1 MNELQVFAFND
12 HLVRAVQ
19 KDGEPWWVAKDVCDV
34 LGLGNITETLRNLD
48 EDELTSVIL
57 KSGGQDREMR
67 LVSEAGLY
75 NLIFRSRKDE
85 ARAFRRWVTH
95 EVLPTIRKTG
105 GYSSSRKIR
114 ELIERYEHNIS
125 KEALGKLVILEAL
138 ELTGRKRIS
147 LGTSGGDMSNEVLGR
162 KEMERPALT
171 KFVNELYPPILRPLN
186 VDNSILWSDYLQWC
200 KDNDSTPLNRWFFFQ
215 CLTSLSLGK
224 RYCIHR
230 KGPAKRGYTFEKA
243 AASA

>member
-12 HLVRAVQ
+12 HLVRTVQ

-48 EDELTSVIL
+48 EDELTSVLL

-105 GYSSSRKIR
+105 GYGARAQ
-114 ELIERYEHNIS
+114 IEGLMARCEGKIS
-125 KEALGKLVILEAL
+125 KYAMGKLAL
-138 ELTGRKRIS
+138 MAATEITGQEVPTRPFDDQKS
-147 LGTSGGDMSNEVLGR
+147 MVLVNEFLCEIYPTRPVTV
-162 KEMERPALT
+162 PALT
-171 KFVNELYPPILRPLN
+171 IFNEYQRWLNGRGTCITEKHQLGSCLRRLGMVSKLKWIGNPKKRPKGLCPTVRCYTL
-186 VDNSILWSDYLQWC
+186 VDV
-200 KDNDSTPLNRWFFFQ
+200 
-215 CLTSLSLGK
+215 
-224 RYCIHR
+224 
-230 KGPAKRGYTFEKA
+230 PADPA
-243 AASA
+243 